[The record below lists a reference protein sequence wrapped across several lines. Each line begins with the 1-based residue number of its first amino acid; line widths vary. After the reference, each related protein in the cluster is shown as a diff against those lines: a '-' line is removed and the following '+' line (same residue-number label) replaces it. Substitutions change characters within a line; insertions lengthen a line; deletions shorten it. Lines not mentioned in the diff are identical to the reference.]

1 MVNGIYDLTL
11 LVSDGRERRIIAWF
25 PTDAV
30 RKDFYEKANRH
41 GISVTEVKNEIWSA
55 SP

>member
-1 MVNGIYDLTL
+1 MTGIYE
-11 LVSDGRERRIIAWF
+11 LVLRASDGRERRVIAWF

-30 RKDFYEKANRH
+30 RQDFYEKANRH
-41 GISVTEVKNEIWSA
+41 GISVTEVKSEITGSA

>member
-1 MVNGIYDLTL
+1 MTGIYGLTL
-11 LVSDGRERRIIAWF
+11 RASDGRERRVIAWF

-30 RKDFYEKANRH
+30 RKDFYEKAHRH